1 VWKFFN
7 KILNRKENRQQDG
20 SSQSHSQDQLK
31 SGGSNSV
38 PKSGQESI
46 IYDQKFKNMGISKN
60 IQDNIANIKGSM
72 NNNFDIRVKEFKL
85 GSRDIYGVVI
95 YVESLANEDIIL
107 QHVVSPLML
116 YSPPELEKGDAIL
129 FNTIKDSM
137 VIADYIKEVETLDE
151 ILFAIMSGDTFL
163 CVQGYQ
169 KGFIISSKQYVG
181 RQIGEPILEPSVR
194 GSQEGFS
201 EILKN
206 NIGLIRK
213 RIRDPNLVIEA
224 HRIGRRSEMEVLIVY
239 LKDVANQAVV
249 NEATRRITALDVDS
263 ILCTAELG
271 LYITDDPNSIF
282 PLYQITERPDRA
294 VRGIME
300 GRVAIFMEGGTD
312 ALLVPV
318 TMPILLQSADDYYE
332 NWFVVSVLRLIRYGG
347 MLVSTFLPALYIALT
362 TFHTGM
368 LPLKLVLTITGAR
381 GGVPFP
387 GILEAVLLL
396 GSLELLHEAS
406 IRLSR
411 VIGQTVSIVG
421 GLVIGQAAVQ
431 AGLVGPIMIIIIGL
445 TAIGAFAF
453 TDYSLGLA
461 TRMLRIPFMI
471 LSATLG
477 IFGVAMGMLI
487 LLIYV
492 ASLESF
498 GVRYIRPLSPYRS
511 KDIKETVIKGKDLAR
526 TERSTFL
533 YTSNEQRQSP
543 KGKKGEQQK

>member
-1 VWKFFN
+1 VLRFLSKR
-7 KILNRKENRQQDG
+7 LYRKENRQQTNSG
-20 SSQSHSQDQLK
+20 RRHGQDQVK
-31 SGGSNSV
+31 SGSNSN
-38 PKSGQESI
+38 PKSGQDPI
-46 IYDQKFKNMGISKN
+46 IYDQKFKNIRLSKN
-60 IQDNIANIKGSM
+60 IQDNIANIKDSM
-72 NNNFDIRVKEFKL
+72 NNNFDIKVKEFKL
-85 GSRDIYGVVI
+85 GSWDIYGVVI
-95 YVESLANEDIIL
+95 YVESLANEDLIL
-107 QHVVSPLML
+107 KHVVSPLML
-116 YSPPELEKGDAIL
+116 CSSPEAERGDVIL
-129 FNTIKDSM
+129 FNDIKDSM
-137 VIADYIKEVETLDE
+137 VVADYVKEVETLDE

-163 CVQGYQ
+163 CIQGYQ

-194 GSQEGFS
+194 GSQEAFS

-213 RIRDPNLVIEA
+213 RIRDPNLAIET

-239 LKDVANQAVV
+239 LRDVTNQDVV

-263 ILCTAELG
+263 ILCAAELG

-300 GRVAIFMEGGTD
+300 GRVAILMEGGTD

-332 NWFVVSVLRLIRYGG
+332 NWFVASVLRLIRYGG
-347 MLVSTFLPALYIALT
+347 MLVSAFLPAIFIALT
-362 TFHTGM
+362 TFHPGM
-368 LPLKLVLTITGAR
+368 LPLKLVLTVTGAR

-387 GILEAVLLL
+387 GILEAILLL
-396 GSLELLHEAS
+396 GFLELLQEAS

-461 TRMLRIPFMI
+461 TRILRIPFMI
-471 LSATLG
+471 LSASLG
-477 IFGVAMGMLI
+477 IFGLSMGMLL

-492 ASLESF
+492 ANLESF
-498 GVRYIRPLSPYRS
+498 GVRYIRPLSPYRI

-526 TERSTFL
+526 KERPTFL
-533 YTSNEQRQSP
+533 YTANGNRQSP
-543 KGKKGEQQK
+543 KGKKGES